1 MKRFELF
8 FTFLQLPI
16 DYLMIVLA
24 GFSAYSLRYTE
35 FIKSIRPIMF
45 DLTWHT
51 YWPIVLL
58 VAGVWIIIFAF
69 SGLYHADPNRRL
81 LKDINRIFFA
91 CATGF
96 AGITI
101 YVFFTLQKFDSRFL
115 VLMGWILAVVYV
127 IFARAIIRGLKIF
140 LYSRGFGLRK
150 TVIIGAQNI
159 ALRLME
165 NINNQPMLGYKLVGN
180 FETFN
185 EEIANKIKNL
195 KPDDIIFAD
204 PKANQEE
211 ALSAIDFANEHHLS
225 FKYSADLL
233 DTITSN
239 ISLSTIDD
247 IPIIELRRTRLNVWG
262 RIFKR
267 ILDIIGSL
275 ILIIIFSPIYLVVS
289 LIILIETGR
298 PIIYKNERV
307 GQKGIL
313 FFTYKFRSMYQK
325 YCTGK
330 QFGSQGQ
337 EALEKEKELIKELNT
352 KKGPVYKIENDPRV
366 TPFGRFIRR
375 WSLDEFPQFFNVFIG
390 NMSLVGPRPHQPR
403 EVEKYKKHHK
413 IVLAIKPGITG
424 LAQISGRSD
433 LSFEDEI
440 KLDTFY
446 IENWRLLLDFII
458 LIKTPFVVLSR
469 KGAK

>member
-185 EEIANKIKNL
+185 EEIANKIKTL

-211 ALSAIDFANEHHLS
+211 ALSAIDFANENHLS

-267 ILDIIGSL
+267 ILDIVGSL
-275 ILIIIFSPIYLVVS
+275 ILIIIFSPIYLIIS
-289 LIILIETGR
+289 LIIFIETGR

-325 YCTGK
+325 YCTGA

-352 KKGPVYKIENDPRV
+352 KTGPVYKINNDPRV

-390 NMSLVGPRPHQPR
+390 NMSLVGPRPHQPSV
-403 EVEKYKKHHK
+403 VEKYKKHHK

-446 IENWRLLLDFII
+446 IENWRLLLDLII
-458 LIKTPFVVLSR
+458 LIKTPFVVLSK

>member
-1 MKRFELF
+1 MKKFELF

-24 GFSAYSLRYTE
+24 GFSAYSLRYTD
-35 FIKSIRPIMF
+35 FVKSIRPIMF
-45 DLTWHT
+45 NLSWQN
-51 YWPIVLL
+51 YWPIVLF
-58 VAGVWIIIFAF
+58 VAGIWVIIFAF
-69 SGLYHADPNRRL
+69 SGLYNADPNRKL
-81 LKDINRIFFA
+81 LKDINKIFFA

-115 VLMGWILAVVYV
+115 VLMGWVLTIFYV
-127 IFARAIIRGLKIF
+127 IFARSLIRGLKIF

-150 TVIIGAQNI
+150 TIIIGTQNI
-159 ALRLME
+159 ATRLKE
-165 NINNQPMLGYKLVGN
+165 NINNRPLLGYKLVGN
-180 FETFN
+180 FSSFN
-185 EEIANKIKNL
+185 EEIAKKILNL

-211 ALSAIDFANEHHLS
+211 ALSAIDFANDHHLS

-233 DTITSN
+233 DTITTN
-239 ISLSTIDD
+239 ISVSTIDD
-247 IPIIELRRTRLNVWG
+247 VPIIELRRTRLNAWG
-262 RIFKR
+262 KIFKR
-267 ILDIIGSL
+267 LADIIGSIILL
-275 ILIIIFSPIYLVVS
+275 ILSLPIYLIVS

-307 GQKGIL
+307 GQNSKL
-313 FFTYKFRSMYQK
+313 FFTYKFRSLFQK
-325 YCTGK
+325 YCTGI
-330 QFGSQGQ
+330 QFGAEGQ
-337 EALEKEKELIKELNT
+337 KALEKEKELIGELS
-352 KKGPVYKIENDPRV
+352 KKTGPVYKIENDPRV
-366 TPFGRFIRR
+366 TPFGRFIRK
-375 WSLDEFPQFFNVFIG
+375 WSLDEFPQFFNVLKG
-390 NMSLVGPRPHQPR
+390 EMSLVGPRPHQPR
-403 EVEKYKKHHK
+403 EVDKYKKHHK

-433 LSFEDEI
+433 LDFEDEVR
-440 KLDTFY
+440 LDTFY
-446 IENWRLLLDFII
+446 IENWSLILDLII

>member
-1 MKRFELF
+1 MKKFELF

-45 DLTWHT
+45 DLTWYT

-69 SGLYHADPNRRL
+69 SGLYNADPNRRL

-115 VLMGWILAVVYV
+115 VLMGWILAVIYV

-159 ALRLME
+159 ALRIME

-185 EEIANKIKNL
+185 EEIATKIKTL

-211 ALSAIDFANEHHLS
+211 ALSAIDFANENHLS

-239 ISLSTIDD
+239 ITLSTIDD
-247 IPIIELRRTRLNVWG
+247 IPIIELRRTRLNIWG

-267 ILDIIGSL
+267 IIDIIGSF
-275 ILIIIFSPIYLVVS
+275 ILIIIFSPIYLIVS

-325 YCTGK
+325 YCTGA

-337 EALEKEKELIKELNT
+337 EALEKEKELIKELSI
-352 KKGPVYKIENDPRV
+352 KKGPVYKINNDPRV
-366 TPFGRFIRR
+366 TPFGHFIRR
-375 WSLDEFPQFFNVFIG
+375 FSLDEFPQFFNVLVG

-403 EVEKYKKHHK
+403 EVDKYKKHHK

-433 LSFEDEI
+433 LSFEDEV

-446 IENWRLLLDFII
+446 IENWRLLLDLII